1 MVDRDTFDR
10 LMLEH
15 LSAALRFAIRLL
27 GDPHE
32 AEDLVQDA
40 MLRAARNWQS
50 FRGQSAF
57 RTWLFQILINAFR
70 DQLRM
75 KRPTSEAMHDHDVA
89 DRRSVHPLTVMQA
102 AELAEIVAK
111 HVSSLP
117 PRQREVLVLLTY
129 EQLSVKEAAKLLATS
144 EQNVRTN
151 LHFARERLKKD
162 LSAYLSEKQR

>member
-32 AEDLVQDA
+32 AEDLVQDG

-70 DQLRM
+70 DRLRG
-75 KRPTSEAMHDHDVA
+75 KRAPAEVMDDDVA
-89 DRRSVHPLTVMQA
+89 DRRSIDPLIATQGT
-102 AELAEIVAK
+102 ELAEIVAT

-129 EQLSVKEAAKLLATS
+129 EQVSVSEAAKLLATS

-162 LSAYLSEKQR
+162 LSAYLSEKR

>member
-27 GDPHE
+27 GDSHE
-32 AEDLVQDA
+32 AEDLVQEA

-50 FRGQSAF
+50 FRGASSF

-70 DQLRM
+70 DRLRM
-75 KRPTSEAMHDHDVA
+75 KRPTAEVMNEDVQ
-89 DRRSVHPLTVMQA
+89 DRRSIDPLAATQG

-111 HVSSLP
+111 HVSLLP

-129 EQLSVKEAAKLLATS
+129 EQVSVHEAAKLLETS

>member
-50 FRGQSAF
+50 FRGQSTF

-70 DQLRM
+70 DRLRG
-75 KRPTSEAMHDHDVA
+75 KRAPAEVMDDDVA
-89 DRRSVHPLTVMQA
+89 DRRAIDPLIATQG
-102 AELAEIVAK
+102 AELAEIVAT
-111 HVSSLP
+111 HISSLP

-129 EQLSVKEAAKLLATS
+129 EQVSVSEAAKLLATS

-162 LSAYLSEKQR
+162 LSAYLSEKR

>member
-15 LSAALRFAIRLL
+15 LSGALRFAIRLL

-32 AEDLVQDA
+32 AEYLVQDA

-50 FRGQSAF
+50 FRGQSSF
-57 RTWLFQILINAFR
+57 RTWLFQIVINAFR
-70 DQLRM
+70 DRLRA
-75 KRPTSEAMHDHDVA
+75 KRATAEVIDDEVA
-89 DRRSVHPLTVMQA
+89 DGRSTDPLMATQG

-111 HVSSLP
+111 LVSSLP

-129 EQLSVKEAAKLLATS
+129 EQVSVAEAARLLVTS

-151 LHFARERLKKD
+151 LHFAREKLKKE
-162 LSAYLSEKQR
+162 LGAYLSEKR